1 MIRVGFCF
9 ENDRELLFFFSFRMY
24 PTNTAKTNVVIM
36 GRKTWTS
43 IPKKFRPLPN
53 RLNVVL
59 TRNEDFEKE
68 VPSSVLVA
76 KSLSEALSEKTLE
89 KALPEGQLLGDV
101 FVIGGA
107 SVYKQSIASCDKL
120 YLTKVRK
127 QFECDTFF
135 EYDSKAFELKSSSG
149 VLMDSDTPYEFL
161 TYERRDES
169 KGSPLKKQKIA
180 HEEYQYLALIKDI
193 IESGITRQD
202 RTGTGTISKF
212 GATMRYSLRDNVI
225 PVLTTKRV
233 FWRGVAEELFW
244 FVSGCTDNRVL
255 QEKNIHIW
263 DGNGSKEFLQKRGLG
278 HRREGDLG
286 PVYGFRTFSFF
297 FSCKGSIA
305 RTQTHS

>member
-297 FSCKGSIA
+297 SCKGSIA

>member
-1 MIRVGFCF
+1 
-9 ENDRELLFFFSFRMY
+9 
-24 PTNTAKTNVVIM
+24 M
-36 GRKTWTS
+36 GRKTWIS
-43 IPKKFRPLPN
+43 IPKKFRPLSN

-76 KSLSEALSEKTLE
+76 KSLSEALSEKILE

-169 KGSPLKKQKIA
+169 KGSPLKKQKMA

-297 FSCKGSIA
+297 FL
-305 RTQTHS
+305 